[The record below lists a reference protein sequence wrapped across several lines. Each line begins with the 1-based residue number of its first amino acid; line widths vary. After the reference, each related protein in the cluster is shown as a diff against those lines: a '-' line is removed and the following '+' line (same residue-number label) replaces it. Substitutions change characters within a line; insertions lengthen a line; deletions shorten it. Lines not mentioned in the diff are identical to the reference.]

1 LYGIHPEDDTAAGVG
16 VGYCTL
22 VRLSSEL
29 RSIHLL

>member
-1 LYGIHPEDDTAAGVG
+1 LYGIHSRDVTAPGVG
-16 VGYCTL
+16 VGYSTF